1 MKNNQEKV
9 KEKGEKLINDKCENV
24 RKIKEDII
32 RNEIIKIGAKDIEA
46 RKLEKKEKQIL
57 KRLR

>member
-1 MKNNQEKV
+1 LKNNQEKV

-46 RKLEKKEKQIL
+46 RKLEKKEK
-57 KRLR
+57 